1 MYTVRLY
8 YDGSWLRTTGGYET
22 EEEAQEEANA
32 DIESYINDWE
42 SEGCKVEKELFEVI
56 IEEVG

>member
-8 YDGSWLRTTGGYET
+8 YDGGWLRTTGGYKN
-22 EEEAQEEANA
+22 EEEAQMEANL

-42 SEGCKVEKELFEVI
+42 SEGCEYERKLFEVI
-56 IEEVG
+56 VEEV

>member
-8 YDGSWLRTTGGYET
+8 YDGGWLGTTGGYKT

-32 DIESYINDWE
+32 DIESHINDWE
-42 SEGCKVEKELFEVI
+42 MDGCDYERELFEVI
-56 IEEVG
+56 IEEV

>member
-1 MYTVRLY
+1 MWTCRLY
-8 YDGSWLRTTGGYET
+8 YDGGWLRTTGGYES

-42 SEGCKVEKELFEVI
+42 MEDCEYERELFETI
-56 IEEVG
+56 IEEV

>member
-8 YDGSWLRTTGGYET
+8 YDGGWLRTTCGYET

-32 DIESYINDWE
+32 DIESYIDDWDMD
-42 SEGCKVEKELFEVI
+42 GCEYKRELFEAI
-56 IEEVG
+56 IEEV